1 MRFTTKKLLSDTS
14 DGRIAHLSPKAI
26 KIPLNILI
34 VAVDIVEFVEPAKF
48 VDIAELVDIAE
59 FVDIAELADI
69 AEFVVVIDIV
79 VDVDIVELNL
89 PSPATAAE
97 FEGER
102 FWNDNPAGGSM
113 VSDIVEI
120 LGLHVFKL
128 IPLASSG
135 WNFIEIS
142 DITSR
147 EIRPAMASSGKG
159 TNAPTA
165 AEDDKFEQLLAAP
178 GCS

>member
-1 MRFTTKKLLSDTS
+1 MIS
-14 DGRIAHLSPKAI
+14 
-26 KIPLNILI
+26 
-34 VAVDIVEFVEPAKF
+34 VDI
-48 VDIAELVDIAE
+48 
-59 FVDIAELADI
+59 
-69 AEFVVVIDIV
+69 VVVIDIV
-79 VDVDIVELNL
+79 VEDVDIVELNL
-89 PSPATAAE
+89 PSPATAAD

-113 VSDIVEI
+113 VSEIVDI

-159 TNAPTA
+159 TNGPTA
-165 AEDDKFEQLLAAP
+165 AEDEELLAAP
-178 GCS
+178 GCCSGWQGQAKKNKENKTNF

>member
-1 MRFTTKKLLSDTS
+1 M
-14 DGRIAHLSPKAI
+14 
-26 KIPLNILI
+26 
-34 VAVDIVEFVEPAKF
+34 AVDIVGF
-48 VDIAELVDIAE
+48 VDIAEFVDITELVDIAE
-59 FVDIAELADI
+59 FVDIVELVDI

-79 VDVDIVELNL
+79 VEDVDIVELNL
-89 PSPATAAE
+89 PSPATAAD

-113 VSDIVEI
+113 VSEIVEI

-128 IPLASSG
+128 IPLPSSG

-142 DITSR
+142 DITLR

-165 AEDDKFEQLLAAP
+165 AEDDKFEELLAGP
-178 GCS
+178 GCCSGWQGQATNN

>member
-1 MRFTTKKLLSDTS
+1 MVV
-14 DGRIAHLSPKAI
+14 
-26 KIPLNILI
+26 NVLI
-34 VAVDIVEFVEPAKF
+34 VAVDIVVF
-48 VDIAELVDIAE
+48 VDIVELV
-59 FVDIAELADI
+59 DI

-89 PSPATAAE
+89 PSPATAAD

-113 VSDIVEI
+113 VSEIVEI

-128 IPLASSG
+128 IPLASSV

-147 EIRPAMASSGKG
+147 EILPVIKEILESFFVLHVPWVFYLSTKL
-159 TNAPTA
+159 N
-165 AEDDKFEQLLAAP
+165 EY
-178 GCS
+178 S